1 MHYKTANTILIAAA
15 AILLLSGC
23 EQKQSKARQLFV
35 QTEYSDTHSEEGR
48 AQSFSDEITPEEA
61 RETALNLVHLNETD
75 VTFLYETIV
84 DDRKSRKYDIQFVD
98 DTSAYIFEIDASNG
112 KILFFASDP
121 DFYKR
126 LLKKAHVFRR
136 GMN

>member
-1 MHYKTANTILIAAA
+1 MHHKTANSILIAAA
-15 AILLLSGC
+15 AILILSGC
-23 EQKQSKARQLFV
+23 GQKQSKARQLFV
-35 QTEYSDTHSEEGR
+35 QAEYSDILSEEDR
-48 AQSFSDEITPEEA
+48 VQSFSHEITPEEA
-61 RETALNLVHLNETD
+61 RETALDLVHLNETD

-121 DFYKR
+121 DFYR
-126 LLKKAHVFRR
+126 HIPTIH
-136 GMN
+136 